1 MASLRWC
8 GIQMIQKTHTH
19 THTDIYIIP
28 CTNVNYAREARRG
41 ALNGVFPGQTTE
53 LAPDGSTAEAR
64 VVAAAEASPR
74 SLPARD
80 LVPPPVRSAVD
91 TSAHALIREPAT
103 ATVLPAP
110 VPEEAEVE
118 VWGAERRGLALPPL
132 LPQLLLV
139 VATGAP
145 GATGAEPLVFAADVR
160 ASAPAVRGE

>member
-1 MASLRWC
+1 MVWYSRCYTENTHSLSHTLTKK
-8 GIQMIQKTHTH
+8 KT
-19 THTDIYIIP
+19 YIIP

-41 ALNGVFPGQTTE
+41 ALNGVFPEQTTE

-64 VVAAAEASPR
+64 VVVAAEASPR

-110 VPEEAEVE
+110 LPEEAEDE
-118 VWGAERRGLALPPL
+118 
-132 LPQLLLV
+132 
-139 VATGAP
+139 
-145 GATGAEPLVFAADVR
+145 
-160 ASAPAVRGE
+160 S

>member
-1 MASLRWC
+1 MVAIVWYSDAT
-8 GIQMIQKTHTH
+8 QKTHTH
-19 THTDIYIIP
+19 PLTHSQRKRHIIP

-41 ALNGVFPGQTTE
+41 ALNGVFPEQTTE

-64 VVAAAEASPR
+64 VVDAAEASPR

-110 VPEEAEVE
+110 LPEEAEDE
-118 VWGAERRGLALPPL
+118 
-132 LPQLLLV
+132 
-139 VATGAP
+139 
-145 GATGAEPLVFAADVR
+145 
-160 ASAPAVRGE
+160 S